1 MKIQS
6 PFPETMQDS
15 SMKIKGPFPEM
26 YKKLFSENTGLF
38 WGPVKEPCIS
48 AKEPYISAK
57 EPYISTEES

>member
-1 MKIQS
+1 
-6 PFPETMQDS
+6 
-15 SMKIKGPFPEM
+15 MKIKGPFPEM